1 MQSSQRL
8 YPGLNTI
15 TSTATMTRY
24 SPTGTGATTAAAAYR
39 TRMPSVGIHKTHHS
53 FIINTKFYLFL
64 SFTHIF
70 FSIILFRSSLLTQ
83 KYLPLHF
90 SILSNTF

>member
-39 TRMPSVGIHKTHHS
+39 TRMPSVGIHKL
-53 FIINTKFYLFL
+53 I
-64 SFTHIF
+64 
-70 FSIILFRSSLLTQ
+70 IILLSLQLFS
-83 KYLPLHF
+83 LPIIIF
-90 SILSNTF
+90 S

>member
-39 TRMPSVGIHKTHHS
+39 TRMPSV
-53 FIINTKFYLFL
+53 
-64 SFTHIF
+64 
-70 FSIILFRSSLLTQ
+70 
-83 KYLPLHF
+83 
-90 SILSNTF
+90 